1 MKRKGTFLWRMVVG
15 VMFISSS
22 AFAQAPPSKSTPL
35 GQGKAVP
42 TPQGSDKLLPYMDFL
57 RADGTKVRGRIENNK
72 LLIMQGIGPGPPTP
86 AADGVYKTGDGKS
99 FIVKGGIIATQG
111 GASGALDTKAI
122 RIEQLSKA
130 QFKALPDDTLLEIGG
145 RKIRKAD
152 FVAEFKRR
160 AAAGPAAAAAIRP
173 SGIAAIQARL
183 RGEEDAAIAAS
194 AAEVRRRLAEIRAQ
208 GGDDR

>member
-1 MKRKGTFLWRMVVG
+1 MKRKGTCLWCMVVG

-22 AFAQAPPSKSTPL
+22 AFAQGPSSKSTPL

-57 RADGTKVRGRIENNK
+57 RADGTKLQGRIENNK
-72 LLIMQGIGPGPPTP
+72 LLIMQGIGPGTPTVAP
-86 AADGVYKTGDGKS
+86 DGVYKTGDGKS
-99 FIVKGGIIATQG
+99 FVVKGGIIATQG

-130 QFKALPDDTLLEIGG
+130 QFKALADDALLEIEG

-173 SGIAAIQARL
+173 SGLAAIQARL

-194 AAEVRRRLAEIRAQ
+194 AAEVRRRMAEILAK
-208 GGDDR
+208 GGNR

>member
-15 VMFISSS
+15 VMFISSP
-22 AFAQAPPSKSTPL
+22 AFAQVPPSKAIPPGPS
-35 GQGKAVP
+35 KALP
-42 TPQGSDKLLPYMDFL
+42 MPQGFVDVFLPN
-57 RADGTKVRGRIENNK
+57 GTKARGRIENNK

-99 FIVKGGIIATQG
+99 FVVKGGIIATQG

-160 AAAGPAAAAAIRP
+160 AAAGPAGAAAVRP
-173 SGIAAIQARL
+173 SGLAAIQARL

>member
-15 VMFISSS
+15 VIFISSS
-22 AFAQAPPSKSTPL
+22 AFAQGPPSKSTPL

-72 LLIMQGIGPGPPTP
+72 LLIWQGSGPGSSTVAP
-86 AADGVYKTGDGKS
+86 DGVYKTGDGKS
-99 FIVKGGIIATQG
+99 FVVKGGIIATQG
-111 GASGALDTKAI
+111 GASGPLDNKAI
-122 RIEQLSKA
+122 RIEQLSSKA
-130 QFKALPDDTLLEIGG
+130 QFNALADDTLLEIGG

-160 AAAGPAAAAAIRP
+160 AVAGPAGAAAVRP
-173 SGIAAIQARL
+173 SGLAGIQARL
-183 RGEEDAAIAAS
+183 TAEEDAAIAAS
-194 AAEVRRRLAEIRAQ
+194 SAEVRRRLAEIRAQ
-208 GGDDR
+208 GGDR

>member
-1 MKRKGTFLWRMVVG
+1 MVVG

-22 AFAQAPPSKSTPL
+22 AFAQGPSSKSTPL

-57 RADGTKVRGRIENNK
+57 RADGTKLQGRIENNK
-72 LLIMQGIGPGPPTP
+72 LLIMQGIGPGTPTVAP
-86 AADGVYKTGDGKS
+86 DGVYKTGDGKS
-99 FIVKGGIIATQG
+99 FVVKGGIIATQG

-130 QFKALPDDTLLEIGG
+130 QFKALADDALLEIEG

-173 SGIAAIQARL
+173 SGLAAIQARL

-194 AAEVRRRLAEIRAQ
+194 AAEVRRRMAEILAK
-208 GGDDR
+208 GGNR